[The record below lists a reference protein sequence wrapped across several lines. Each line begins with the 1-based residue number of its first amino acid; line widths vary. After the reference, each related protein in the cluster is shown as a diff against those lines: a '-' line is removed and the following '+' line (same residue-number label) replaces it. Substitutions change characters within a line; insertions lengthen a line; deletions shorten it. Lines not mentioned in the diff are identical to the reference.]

1 MREKQLI
8 LIPKDSERKSKNIL
22 WSEALKWADTDNEG
36 LKRIIVCTNSHMVA
50 RRNYVSVGFRLYD
63 RKSNETE
70 SAYTGDYLYFE
81 IVL

>member
-36 LKRIIVCTNSHMVA
+36 LKRIIDEGIEVK
-50 RRNYVSVGFRLYD
+50 GFFIDEALTTYNKLD
-63 RKSNETE
+63 
-70 SAYTGDYLYFE
+70 
-81 IVL
+81 

>member
-36 LKRIIVCTNSHMVA
+36 LKRIIDEGLEVK
-50 RRNYVSVGFRLYD
+50 GFFIDEALTTD
-63 RKSNETE
+63 NKL
-70 SAYTGDYLYFE
+70 D
-81 IVL
+81 

>member
-36 LKRIIVCTNSHMVA
+36 LKKIIDEGIEVK
-50 RRNYVSVGFRLYD
+50 GFFIDEALTTD
-63 RKSNETE
+63 NKL
-70 SAYTGDYLYFE
+70 D
-81 IVL
+81 

>member
-36 LKRIIVCTNSHMVA
+36 LKRIIDEGIEVK
-50 RRNYVSVGFRLYD
+50 GFFIDEALTTD
-63 RKSNETE
+63 NKL
-70 SAYTGDYLYFE
+70 D
-81 IVL
+81 